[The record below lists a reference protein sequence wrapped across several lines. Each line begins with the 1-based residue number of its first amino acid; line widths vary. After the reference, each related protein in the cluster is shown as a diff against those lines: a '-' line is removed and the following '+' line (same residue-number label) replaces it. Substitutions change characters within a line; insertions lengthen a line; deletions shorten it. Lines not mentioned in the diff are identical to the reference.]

1 MKNYLHNRVKYD
13 RLLDLLLC
21 ADHKDIIEIFCL
33 IIFSAASNEDNKN
46 RNLQVD
52 KFVGH
57 ISELKWLQLLHGIVD
72 SDPTIEYNEKG
83 TNSRII

>member
-1 MKNYLHNRVKYD
+1 MLAHLKNDTLLSCHKY
-13 RLLDLLLC
+13 
-21 ADHKDIIEIFCL
+21 IIERFCL
-33 IIFSAASNEDNKN
+33 IIFSAASNEENKN